1 MRTFSM
7 KKIKLILVSCL
18 MALAAFFGA
27 TLLNINAKTASADV
41 SLNSDTYKT
50 LGGSVRLFDKEGDV
64 LDQRKGIRFHILLE
78 KSLYEEYSADAD
90 FVSYTVVLPKSI
102 LGTSEL
108 GYDTPKAVKIN
119 TTEYWEEYTED
130 NSFMESIAYIYDLPE
145 TKHATDL
152 CFRGIFSTDGGATW
166 HATDVGVKSM
176 AYVAKAARDDVNETW
191 NSTQLSALNYYI
203 PQYTF
208 TYKVDET
215 KTSETVEY
223 GDVLNIP
230 TLQENASWWH
240 EEGNGEIAPPTT
252 ATFENTEGV
261 NTTKIQLTST
271 TTTNF
276 VLSGVEYTANGFNV
290 FATLSATKFADGTV
304 LNPEHIDMVK
314 EDGTPITATS
324 VSVLVAGTGDNAKS
338 RIAISFDYSKIA
350 NGDKLTILKSS
361 QFYYNG
367 SLYKLGK
374 DYTFEY
380 HNQNW
385 ELPLGEI
392 SVGDIEEI
400 RNYTEVSGANTEYN
414 IRVFFRND
422 FLINGSATLQ
432 KADDCTKESSVY
444 VTRVG
449 GEVDYIKGGYYYW
462 NQGSVKILELPETN
476 DIWGKDDGD
485 VLTIEAGT
493 KLVQNN
499 GYYVFK
505 DTITVTYNGGTKWFT
520 EYTEHDLIADDFV
533 GATTRYEDGKYY
545 IDVTTKTKWAD
556 QTIRVV
562 FNGGELTYHNTD
574 NVTTSVPLVYYH
586 GEEDYQLLRIY
597 IDQMSVTGDWVTIP
611 EGTEFWVG
619 NNVYRLGRD
628 LISYY
633 VYENIAKAGQW
644 ITNPVINDVSATE
657 ISSATFNTDDHGAT
671 YSIRY
676 KTKTAWSDY
685 GWNRVEMDDTYIDGD
700 GVICTGTNYS
710 SFYYH
715 GGSNQLLEIQG
726 VDFGSAG
733 GSVTLKA
740 GTIFWLFR
748 NDTGKF
754 MSAYRLTSD
763 ITINVSGA
771 NGSTISKEDLLANI
785 TKENVT
791 SIGNDDSHGKE
802 IRFTLDETKVS
813 GIYGYANIEGSVTL
827 NGKPTTLAWI
837 YGGDGTSGYNGKTI
851 IAFTGDG
858 FGGNAFQASAKGDKV
873 VIAAGT
879 KLVTNSGYILIEDEW
894 TYVYD
899 GAEYKDGDK
908 TYTVSFNATNSTV
921 TVNGNVVS
929 NVAVMI
935 GDRVT
940 FNIQLEDG
948 ASLISVTN
956 ATKNADGSYT
966 TDYIFGGT
974 TVNVVCDEPIRLT
987 QSSIASMQTFHEGAK
1002 WSLRLHLEQTDE
1014 IKAIEGGHY
1023 GVVFDGNVSLTLGGV
1038 AMSPTEYNYHGSI
1051 NGTSHQILE
1060 VMCTDLEN
1068 FKVGDALIIHA
1079 GSTIAL
1085 PKANV
1090 VFYIAEDIKVGT
1102 VGFTA
1107 NFDSNKVAVYISG
1120 QRLNSGETIGLWV
1133 DEYVFTAETLDKT
1146 LYEVVSVKVNQVEQG
1161 TVGRYTINLLN
1172 DTIVDISAINKCLVS
1187 WTNPTGATLTVKAN
1201 GSTITSGMGVS
1212 PGTQITVTAT
1222 PAEHFD
1228 VTGITANGSSIGTTS
1243 GTCTVNS
1250 NTTIVATTKEHAK
1263 YKVSW
1268 TNPANGTI
1276 SVTDADG
1283 KAVSNG
1289 GSVYKGTEI
1298 TVSVS
1303 VQENYKL
1310 SNLTVGDDNQFE
1322 NNGKY
1327 TVNSDTTITA
1337 TTENCIVEGT
1347 LITLADGT
1355 RKAVED
1361 LTGDE
1366 LLLVWNLETGMYD
1379 VAPIVFVD
1387 ADKEYEY
1394 EVVNL
1399 YFSNGAEVGIVAEHG
1414 FFDVE
1419 LGEYVYLNASNA
1431 MDYIGHRFI
1440 TQGDIA
1446 HNTWD
1451 TIILTNVVVER
1462 KVVRTYSP
1470 VTFSH
1475 LCYYVDGVLSMPGGI
1490 SGLFNIFEVD
1500 VNTMRYDAEKMAK
1513 DIETYGLFTY
1523 EDFGGMIPMEAY
1535 EAFNGAWLKVA
1546 MGKGMIDWNIIER
1559 YAAKYIPLM

>member
-230 TLQENASWWH
+230 TLQEKASWWH

-304 LNPEHIDMVK
+304 LKPEHIDMVK

-400 RNYTEVSGANTEYN
+400 RNYTEGSGANTEYN
-414 IRVFFRND
+414 IRVFFRSD

-520 EYTEHDLIADDFV
+520 EYTEHDLKADDFV

-676 KTKTAWSDY
+676 QTKTAWSDY

-726 VDFGSAG
+726 VDFGGAG

-754 MSAYRLTSD
+754 TSAYRLTSD

-771 NGSTISKEDLLANI
+771 NGSTISKENLLANI

-858 FGGNAFQASAKGDKV
+858 FGGNAFQALAKGDKV

-894 TYVYD
+894 TYIYD

-908 TYTVSFNATNSTV
+908 TYTVSFNAVNSTV

-974 TVNVVCDEPIRLT
+974 TVAINAAKLIELGADSVYNIQKYAEDNYTGVRINLDESKYALLDAIP
-987 QSSIASMQTFHEGAK
+987 
-1002 WSLRLHLEQTDE
+1002 TD
-1014 IKAIEGGHY
+1014 GHY
-1023 GVVFDGNVSLTLGGV
+1023 GLTMTGTTSVVVGGVSASFINDNPYNFFSGDHGSLLELRFATAGLKAGDTFTIKAGTVFSHANLSYQLKFTEDIVGYYDGSSWRANLTKLGDLSWSTISRIISYSDMDGNTPLNYTIRTYLTEELFDGAFDSLSVAGNVKLNDAAYTGGWYYYGGGNKIIGISNWNYKAGDTLVIEAGAKIFMGSNYYEVTETLNAVCSADGNGATWHWMIPNKLGEIDWSSLNRVISFSDMKDGAALNYTIRLYLTDAIFDNQTYANSVFSFGGSVTLNGNAYTLGW
-1038 AMSPTEYNYHGSI
+1038 TYHGSDNNILQI
-1051 NGTSHQILE
+1051 NEWNYKAGDTLVIAAGTKI
-1060 VMCTDLEN
+1060 C
-1068 FKVGDALIIHA
+1068 
-1079 GSTIAL
+1079 
-1085 PKANV
+1085 
-1090 VFYIAEDIKVGT
+1090 
-1102 VGFTA
+1102 
-1107 NFDSNKVAVYISG
+1107 
-1120 QRLNSGETIGLWV
+1120 
-1133 DEYVFTAETLDKT
+1133 
-1146 LYEVVSVKVNQVEQG
+1146 
-1161 TVGRYTINLLN
+1161 
-1172 DTIVDISAINKCLVS
+1172 
-1187 WTNPTGATLTVKAN
+1187 
-1201 GSTITSGMGVS
+1201 
-1212 PGTQITVTAT
+1212 
-1222 PAEHFD
+1222 
-1228 VTGITANGSSIGTTS
+1228 TANGYYLVTKTLTA
-1243 GTCTVNS
+1243 TCS
-1250 NTTIVATTKEHAK
+1250 KDG
-1263 YKVSW
+1263 
-1268 TNPANGTI
+1268 NGERWDFTI
-1276 SVTDADG
+1276 S
-1283 KAVSNG
+1283 
-1289 GSVYKGTEI
+1289 
-1298 TVSVS
+1298 
-1303 VQENYKL
+1303 
-1310 SNLTVGDDNQFE
+1310 
-1322 NNGKY
+1322 
-1327 TVNSDTTITA
+1327 
-1337 TTENCIVEGT
+1337 
-1347 LITLADGT
+1347 
-1355 RKAVED
+1355 
-1361 LTGDE
+1361 
-1366 LLLVWNLETGMYD
+1366 
-1379 VAPIVFVD
+1379 
-1387 ADKEYEY
+1387 
-1394 EVVNL
+1394 
-1399 YFSNGAEVGIVAEHG
+1399 
-1414 FFDVE
+1414 
-1419 LGEYVYLNASNA
+1419 
-1431 MDYIGHRFI
+1431 
-1440 TQGDIA
+1440 
-1446 HNTWD
+1446 
-1451 TIILTNVVVER
+1451 
-1462 KVVRTYSP
+1462 
-1470 VTFSH
+1470 
-1475 LCYYVDGVLSMPGGI
+1475 
-1490 SGLFNIFEVD
+1490 
-1500 VNTMRYDAEKMAK
+1500 
-1513 DIETYGLFTY
+1513 
-1523 EDFGGMIPMEAY
+1523 
-1535 EAFNGAWLKVA
+1535 
-1546 MGKGMIDWNIIER
+1546 
-1559 YAAKYIPLM
+1559 